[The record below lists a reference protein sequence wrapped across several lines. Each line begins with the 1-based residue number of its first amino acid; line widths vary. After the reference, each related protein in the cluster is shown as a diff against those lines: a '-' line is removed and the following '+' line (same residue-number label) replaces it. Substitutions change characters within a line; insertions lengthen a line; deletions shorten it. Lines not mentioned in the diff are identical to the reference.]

1 MPYPWAFSLLIP
13 FLFTRSLINDV
24 TCRVR
29 STRSTGAKLDLV
41 RCSAHDADLAEL
53 MSHRRP
59 IIIEGLADKLGFRH
73 TADLKSLR
81 AVAKSQQTR
90 FPVKIY
96 NSASPYFLYTGDYGQ
111 ILEHTEEMSLEKFL
125 DRMFDKGGFPEQVIY
140 RQFGRRELD
149 GAAGIIIDDMA
160 DTLAKVVHRQPEKD
174 ASGIW
179 IGSRGA
185 VTPLHYDAWPG
196 LLFQTHG
203 AKRVLMFS
211 PDDIPN
217 LYFMPQF
224 AVGTR
229 WSKLPG
235 RSREAGTTEFLRFSK
250 ATRFEGTLEAGETLF
265 IPPFW
270 PHEIEAL
277 EPNISVPFRFGLA
290 KAEYLNPRF
299 LRPACEVFHGKYLKG
314 WFSRQ

>member
-1 MPYPWAFSLLIP
+1 MPSPWAFSLLIP
-13 FLFTRSLINDV
+13 FLCTRSIIHDLA
-24 TCRVR
+24 CRVR
-29 STRSTGAKLDLV
+29 SAGNPGAKRDLA
-41 RCSAHDADLAEL
+41 RCFAHDADLTEL
-53 MSHRRP
+53 MAHRRP
-59 IIIEGLADKLGFRH
+59 IIIEGLADKLGFDH
-73 TADLKSLR
+73 NADLKSLM
-81 AVAKSQQTR
+81 ALAKTIPSE
-90 FPVKIY
+90 FPVKFF
-96 NSASPYFLYTGDYGQ
+96 NSCSPYFLYTGDYGQ
-111 ILEHTEEMSLEKFL
+111 VLEHTEEMSLEEFL
-125 DRMFDKGGFPEQVIY
+125 SRIFDKEDLTKRVIY
-140 RQFGRRELD
+140 HQFGRKMLD
-149 GAAGIIIDDMA
+149 SAAGTIIDNMA
-160 DTLAKVVHRQPEKD
+160 DTLAKVVHRQADKD

-179 IGSRGA
+179 IGSKGA

-224 AVGTR
+224 AVGAR

-235 RSREAGTTEFLRFSK
+235 RSREADTTEFPRFSK